1 MHRQQSNF
9 SARILVNPVGQFP
22 AGFFCLFGFYA
33 DNINMADKEKIKK
46 IDLVEQIFQNTN
58 LPKNEISTVLDSLF
72 SEIKD
77 SLCKG
82 CVIALRSFGT
92 FEPIL
97 SKGRVNHRNPKT
109 GKIVPDIKPHYVASF
124 KPGKELKQ
132 RLCQMEK

>member
-1 MHRQQSNF
+1 
-9 SARILVNPVGQFP
+9 
-22 AGFFCLFGFYA
+22 
-33 DNINMADKEKIKK
+33 MADKEKIKK

-82 CVIALRSFGT
+82 CVIELRSFGT

-97 SKGRVNHRNPKT
+97 RKGRVNPRNPKT